1 MTGARRTG
9 ERSHGVVSEFDADRG
24 LGVIVDARGNRY
36 TFHCLEIAD
45 GSRTI
50 EVGLDVGFE
59 VLPKLGRYEA
69 KRIRP

>member
-1 MTGARRTG
+1 MTAERRPG
-9 ERSHGVVSEFDADRG
+9 DRYRGVVADFDADRG
-24 LGVIVDARGNRY
+24 LGVVIDAEGNRY
-36 TFHCLEIAD
+36 AFHCLEIAD

-50 EVGLDVGFE
+50 DVGLDVGFE